1 MAKVD
6 ITGLLTGLAGAP
18 DLEREGIKRA
28 SAIQGQGAG
37 SNLARGQ
44 ALRAPQREQ
53 MMRQGAG
60 GLFGV
65 DTRTAGEKLQ
75 MVLSQLDMTNPD
87 DLRKIAQIQQST
99 GDLAGAAQT
108 ADRIKQM
115 QQEKASINQTLT
127 TRQSLISR
135 LSQDKKYEDVVPLI
149 ASGVFDNNFSEL
161 LPMLTSEE
169 KGVELSK
176 PFAGEHNGNPIMLS
190 VRSEEG
196 KDDVVV
202 NALTKEP
209 APAGT
214 TIDKNGTSVEVN
226 LGQEGRSAFRE
237 QLGEKRANSLIEQFN
252 DAKAAS
258 LKSDVIDTQWNT
270 ISQGAG
276 ILTGTGAE
284 IKLGAG
290 KLLKAVGLISG
301 EGEQLIS
308 NTETFIANAGNLV
321 AEVIKAFGAGTGL
334 SDADREFAKGI
345 VGGTIT
351 LDGESLKRLIKLQA
365 RATRKKIQEHNKQIA
380 ALGEGVAQFG
390 MTVDVP
396 EFAWAYDQQPKV
408 DVEVQNLIDFYTKP
422 NSGASR

>member
-1 MAKVD
+1 MARTD
-6 ITGLLTGLAGAP
+6 IAGLLTGVPSGDIDPMAVGGTPAQQRLAFGAQ
-18 DLEREGIKRA
+18 RA
-28 SAIQGQGAG
+28 QGLQRAT
-37 SNLARGQ
+37 RGLMGQ
-44 ALRAPQREQ
+44 
-53 MMRQGAG
+53 
-60 GLFGV
+60 
-65 DTRTAGEKLQ
+65 DTRTPSEQLQ
-75 MVLSQLDMTNPD
+75 MAMANLDMSNPD
-87 DLRKIAQIQQST
+87 DLRKIAQIQQAT
-99 GDLAGAAQT
+99 GDIAGAAQT
-108 ADRIKQM
+108 AARIKQM
-115 QQEKASINQTLT
+115 QQEEASIKQTLT

-135 LSQDKKYEDVVPLI
+135 LSQDKKYENVIPLV
-149 ASGVFDNNFSEL
+149 ASGVFDNNFAEL
-161 LPMLTSEE
+161 LPMLAPEE

-176 PFAGEHNGNPIMLS
+176 PFAGEYNGNPVMLS

-202 NALTKEP
+202 NALTLKP

-214 TIDKNGTSVEVN
+214 TINKDGTSVEVN
-226 LGQEGRSAFRE
+226 LGQEGKSAFIE
-237 QLGEKRANSLIEQFN
+237 KLGEKRAGSLIDQFE

-258 LKSDVIDTQWNT
+258 LKSDVIDTQWDT

-301 EGEQLIS
+301 EGEELIS

-334 SDADREFAKGI
+334 SNSDREFAKGI

-365 RATRKKIQEHNKQIA
+365 RATRKKIQEHNKQISK
-380 ALGEGVAQFG
+380 LGEEVAQFG
-390 MTVDVP
+390 LTVDVP

-408 DVEVQNLIDFYTKP
+408 DAEIQSLIDLYTP

>member
-1 MAKVD
+1 MARTD
-6 ITGLLTGLAGAP
+6 IAGLLTGVPSGGIDPMAVGGTPAQQRLAFGAQ
-18 DLEREGIKRA
+18 RA
-28 SAIQGQGAG
+28 QGLQRA
-37 SNLARGQ
+37 ARGLMGQ
-44 ALRAPQREQ
+44 
-53 MMRQGAG
+53 
-60 GLFGV
+60 
-65 DTRTAGEKLQ
+65 DTRTPSEQLQ
-75 MVLSQLDMTNPD
+75 MAMAQLDMSNPD
-87 DLRKIAQIQQST
+87 DLRKIAQIQQAT

-108 ADRIKQM
+108 AARIKQM
-115 QQEKASINQTLT
+115 QQEEASIKQTLT

-135 LSQDKKYEDVVPLI
+135 LSQDKKYENVIPLV
-149 ASGVFDNNFSEL
+149 ASGVFDNNFAEL
-161 LPMLTSEE
+161 LPMLAPEE

-176 PFAGEHNGNPIMLS
+176 PFAGEYNGTPIMLS
-190 VRSEEG
+190 VKSESG

-202 NALTKEP
+202 NALTQEP

-226 LGQEGRSAFRE
+226 LGQEGRSAFIE
-237 QLGEKRANSLIEQFN
+237 KLGEKRAGSLIDQFE

-258 LKSDVIDTQWNT
+258 LKSDVIDTQWDT

-301 EGEQLIS
+301 EGEELIS

-380 ALGEGVAQFG
+380 KLGGEIAQFG

-408 DVEVQNLIDFYTKP
+408 DAEIQSLIDLYTP

>member
-1 MAKVD
+1 MARTD
-6 ITGLLTGLAGAP
+6 IAGLLTGVPSGGIDPMAVGGTPAQQRLEFGAQ
-18 DLEREGIKRA
+18 RA
-28 SAIQGQGAG
+28 QGLQRA
-37 SNLARGQ
+37 ARGLMGQ
-44 ALRAPQREQ
+44 
-53 MMRQGAG
+53 
-60 GLFGV
+60 
-65 DTRTAGEKLQ
+65 DTRTPSEQLQ
-75 MVLSQLDMTNPD
+75 MAMAQLDMSNPD
-87 DLRKIAQIQQST
+87 DLRKIAQIQQAT

-108 ADRIKQM
+108 AARIKQM
-115 QQEKASINQTLT
+115 QQEEASIKQTLT

-135 LSQDKKYEDVVPLI
+135 LSQDKKYENVIPLV
-149 ASGVFDNNFSEL
+149 ASGVFDNNFAEL
-161 LPMLTSEE
+161 LPMLAPEE

-176 PFAGEHNGNPIMLS
+176 PFAGEYNGTPIMLS
-190 VRSEEG
+190 VKSESG

-202 NALTKEP
+202 NALTQEP

-226 LGQEGRSAFRE
+226 LGQEGRSAFIE
-237 QLGEKRANSLIEQFN
+237 KLGEKRAGSLIDQFE

-258 LKSDVIDTQWNT
+258 LKSDVIDTQWDT

-301 EGEQLIS
+301 EGEELIS

-380 ALGEGVAQFG
+380 KLGGEIAQFG

-408 DVEVQNLIDFYTKP
+408 DAEIQSLIDLYTS

>member
-1 MAKVD
+1 MARTD
-6 ITGLLTGLAGAP
+6 IAGLLTGVPSGGIDPMAVGGTPAQQRLAFGAQRAQG
-18 DLEREGIKRA
+18 LQRA
-28 SAIQGQGAG
+28 SRGLMGQ
-37 SNLARGQ
+37 
-44 ALRAPQREQ
+44 
-53 MMRQGAG
+53 
-60 GLFGV
+60 
-65 DTRTAGEKLQ
+65 DTRTPSEQLQ
-75 MVLSQLDMTNPD
+75 MAMAQLDMSNPD
-87 DLRKIAQIQQST
+87 DLRKIAQIQQAT

-108 ADRIKQM
+108 AARIKQM
-115 QQEKASINQTLT
+115 QQEEASIKQTLT

-135 LSQDKKYEDVVPLI
+135 LSQDKKYENVIPLV
-149 ASGVFDNNFSEL
+149 ASGVFDNNFAEL
-161 LPMLTSEE
+161 LPMLAPEE

-176 PFAGEHNGNPIMLS
+176 PFAGEYNGTPIMLS
-190 VRSEEG
+190 VKSESG

-202 NALTKEP
+202 NALTQEP

-226 LGQEGRSAFRE
+226 LGQEGRSAFIE
-237 QLGEKRANSLIEQFN
+237 KLGEKRAGSLIDQFE

-258 LKSDVIDTQWNT
+258 LKSDVIDTQWDT

-301 EGEQLIS
+301 EGEELIS

-380 ALGEGVAQFG
+380 KLGGEIAQFG

-408 DVEVQNLIDFYTKP
+408 DAEIQSLIDLYTP

>member
-1 MAKVD
+1 MAQPTDLTGMLTEGLFQPTQQALPSSLEQVSMRLAQSAG
-6 ITGLLTGLAGAP
+6 TGLRRGIGAMTGA
-18 DLEREGIKRA
+18 
-28 SAIQGQGAG
+28 
-37 SNLARGQ
+37 
-44 ALRAPQREQ
+44 
-53 MMRQGAG
+53 
-60 GLFGV
+60 
-65 DTRTAGEKLQ
+65 DTRTNQEVARASMQGLDINNPAHQPKILEIVRKYAPEKEAA
-75 MVLSQLDMTNPD
+75 MVAQFAQQGRVRAAEQAKNKQTLDTRNSLIKRLSVDKKNEDIIPL
-87 DLRKIAQIQQST
+87 IE
-99 GDLAGAAQT
+99 AGA
-108 ADRIKQM
+108 
-115 QQEKASINQTLT
+115 
-127 TRQSLISR
+127 
-135 LSQDKKYEDVVPLI
+135 
-149 ASGVFDNNFSEL
+149 FDGNLKDL
-161 LPMLTSEE
+161 LPLLQGSK

-176 PFAGEHNGNPIMLS
+176 PFAGENNGTPIMLA
-190 VRSEEG
+190 VKSEEG
-196 KDDVVV
+196 MDDIVVD
-202 NALTKEP
+202 ALTQKP

-214 TIDKNGTSVEVN
+214 TINKNGTSVEVN
-226 LGQEGRSAFRE
+226 LNQEGRSAFIE
-237 QLGEKRANSLIEQFN
+237 QLGEKRANSLIDQFE

-284 IKLGAG
+284 IKLGAW

-321 AEVIKAFGAGTGL
+321 AEVITAFGAGTGL

-380 ALGEGVAQFG
+380 KLGEGVDQFG

-408 DVEVQNLIDFYTKP
+408 DDEVQNLIDFYTKS

>member
-1 MAKVD
+1 MARTD
-6 ITGLLTGLAGAP
+6 IAGLLTGISSG
-18 DLEREGIKRA
+18 GIDPVT
-28 SAIQGQGAG
+28 AG
-37 SNLARGQ
+37 SAEQQRLAFGAQRAQGVRRG
-44 ALRAPQREQ
+44 LL
-53 MMRQGAG
+53 GAMG
-60 GLFGV
+60 K
-65 DTRTAGEKLQ
+65 DASTPAEKLQ
-75 MVLSQLDMTNPD
+75 MAMAQLDMSNPD
-87 DLRKIAQIQQST
+87 DLRKIAQIQQAT
-99 GDLAGAAQT
+99 GDIAGAAQT
-108 ADRIKQM
+108 AARIKQM

-135 LSQDKKYEDVVPLI
+135 LSQDKKYENVIPLI

-161 LPMLTSEE
+161 LPMLTPEE

-196 KDDVVV
+196 KDDVIV

-226 LGQEGRSAFRE
+226 LGQEGRSAFIE
-237 QLGEKRANSLIEQFN
+237 QLGEKRANSLIEQFD

-258 LKSDVIDTQWNT
+258 LKSDVIDTQWDT

-380 ALGEGVAQFG
+380 KLGEGVAQFG

-408 DVEVQNLIDFYTKP
+408 DAEVQNLIDLYTKP

>member
-1 MAKVD
+1 MARQD
-6 ITGLLTGLAGAP
+6 IAGLLTGMPSYRPDPMAMGGNSEQQRLAFGAQRAQGM
-18 DLEREGIKRA
+18 ERGLR
-28 SAIQGQGAG
+28 SAMGQGPTT
-37 SNLARGQ
+37 S
-44 ALRAPQREQ
+44 EQ
-53 MMRQGAG
+53 
-60 GLFGV
+60 
-65 DTRTAGEKLQ
+65 LQ
-75 MVLSQLDMTNPD
+75 MAMAQLDLSKPD
-87 DLRKIAQIQQST
+87 DLRKLAQIQQAT

-108 ADRIKQM
+108 AAKIKQM
-115 QQEKASINQTLT
+115 QQEEASINQTLT

-135 LSQDKKYEDVVPLI
+135 LSQDKKYENVIPLI

-161 LPMLTSEE
+161 LPMLTPEE

-190 VRSEEG
+190 VKSEEG

-202 NALTKEP
+202 NALTQEP

-226 LGQEGRSAFRE
+226 LGQEGRSAFIE
-237 QLGEKRANSLIEQFN
+237 QLGEKRANSLIEQFD

-258 LKSDVIDTQWNT
+258 LKSDVIDTQWDT

-380 ALGEGVAQFG
+380 KLGEGVDQFG

-408 DVEVQNLIDFYTKP
+408 DNDIQNLIDFYTTPKT
-422 NSGASR
+422 GASR

>member
-1 MAKVD
+1 MARQD
-6 ITGLLTGLAGAP
+6 IANMLTGMGGGSTRPNPNMSSSDWRMAFGAEQAQGLMNAAGTTSPQEAIQMGIGNL
-18 DLEREGIKRA
+18 DLE
-28 SAIQGQGAG
+28 SV
-37 SNLARGQ
+37 
-44 ALRAPQREQ
+44 
-53 MMRQGAG
+53 G
-60 GLFGV
+60 GLQ
-65 DTRTAGEKLQ
+65 TLAQ
-75 MVLSQLDMTNPD
+75 MQ
-87 DLRKIAQIQQST
+87 QIR

-108 ADRIKQM
+108 TARIKAI

-127 TRQSLISR
+127 TRKSLISR
-135 LSQDKKYEDVVPLI
+135 LSQDKKFENVIPLI
-149 ASGVFDNNFSEL
+149 ASGVFDKDFSEL

-169 KGVELSK
+169 KGVQLSK
-176 PFAGEHNGNPIMLS
+176 PFAGSFNGNPIMLS

-202 NALTKEP
+202 NALTKKP
-209 APAGT
+209 APVGT

-226 LGQEGRSAFRE
+226 LGQEGRSAFIE
-237 QLGEKRANSLIEQFN
+237 QLGEKRANSLIEQFD

-380 ALGEGVAQFG
+380 GLGEGVAQFG

-408 DVEVQNLIDFYTKP
+408 DAEVQNLIDLYTKS
-422 NSGASR
+422 NSGAPR

>member
-1 MAKVD
+1 MARQD
-6 ITGLLTGLAGAP
+6 IAGLLTGISSQRPDPMGMGGNAAQQRLAFGAQRAQG
-18 DLEREGIKRA
+18 LQRA
-28 SAIQGQGAG
+28 SRGLMGQ
-37 SNLARGQ
+37 
-44 ALRAPQREQ
+44 
-53 MMRQGAG
+53 
-60 GLFGV
+60 
-65 DTRTAGEKLQ
+65 DTRTPSEQLQ
-75 MVLSQLDMTNPD
+75 MAMAQLDMSNPD
-87 DLRKIAQIQQST
+87 DLRKIAQIQQAT

-108 ADRIKQM
+108 AARIKQM
-115 QQEKASINQTLT
+115 QQEEASIKQTLT

-135 LSQDKKYEDVVPLI
+135 LSQDKKYENVIPLV
-149 ASGVFDNNFSEL
+149 ASGVFDNNFAEL
-161 LPMLTSEE
+161 LPMLAPEE

-176 PFAGEHNGNPIMLS
+176 PFAGEYNGTPIMLS
-190 VRSEEG
+190 VKSESG

-202 NALTKEP
+202 NALTQEP

-226 LGQEGRSAFRE
+226 LGQEGRSAFIE
-237 QLGEKRANSLIEQFN
+237 KLGEKRAGSLIDQFE

-258 LKSDVIDTQWNT
+258 LKSDVIDTQWDT

-301 EGEQLIS
+301 EGEELIS

-380 ALGEGVAQFG
+380 KLGGEIAQFG

-408 DVEVQNLIDFYTKP
+408 DAEIQSLIDLYTP

>member
-1 MAKVD
+1 MARQD
-6 ITGLLTGLAGAP
+6 IAGLLTGMPSNRPDPMAMGGNAAQQRLAFGA
-18 DLEREGIKRA
+18 ERAQGMQRA
-28 SAIQGQGAG
+28 
-37 SNLARGQ
+37 ARGLMGQ
-44 ALRAPQREQ
+44 SRDTPAEQ
-53 MMRQGAG
+53 
-60 GLFGV
+60 
-65 DTRTAGEKLQ
+65 LQ
-75 MVLSQLDMTNPD
+75 MAMAQLDMSNPD
-87 DLRKIAQIQQST
+87 DLRKIAQIQQAT
-99 GDLAGAAQT
+99 GDIAGAAQT
-108 ADRIKQM
+108 AARIKQM
-115 QQEKASINQTLT
+115 QQEEASIKQTLT

-135 LSQDKKYEDVVPLI
+135 LSQDKKYENVIPLV
-149 ASGVFDNNFSEL
+149 ASGVFDKNFAEL
-161 LPMLTSEE
+161 LPMLAPEE

-202 NALTKEP
+202 NALTQEP

-226 LGQEGRSAFRE
+226 LGQEGRSAFIE
-237 QLGEKRANSLIEQFN
+237 QLGEKRANSLIEQFD

-258 LKSDVIDTQWNT
+258 LKSDVIDTQWDT

-380 ALGEGVAQFG
+380 KLGGEIAQFG

-408 DVEVQNLIDFYTKP
+408 DADIQSLIDLYTP

>member
-1 MAKVD
+1 MARTD
-6 ITGLLTGLAGAP
+6 IAGLLTGVPSGGIDPMAVGGTPAQQRLAFGAQ
-18 DLEREGIKRA
+18 RA
-28 SAIQGQGAG
+28 QGLQRA
-37 SNLARGQ
+37 ARGLMGQ
-44 ALRAPQREQ
+44 
-53 MMRQGAG
+53 
-60 GLFGV
+60 
-65 DTRTAGEKLQ
+65 DTRTPSEQLQ
-75 MVLSQLDMTNPD
+75 MAMAQLDMSNPD
-87 DLRKIAQIQQST
+87 DLRKIAQIQQAT

-108 ADRIKQM
+108 AARIKQM
-115 QQEKASINQTLT
+115 QQEEASIKQTLT

-135 LSQDKKYEDVVPLI
+135 LSQDKKYENVIPLV
-149 ASGVFDNNFSEL
+149 ASGVFDNNFAEL
-161 LPMLTSEE
+161 LPMLAPEE

-176 PFAGEHNGNPIMLS
+176 PFAGEHNGTPIMLS
-190 VRSEEG
+190 VKSEQG

-202 NALTKEP
+202 NALTQEP

-226 LGQEGRSAFRE
+226 LGQEGRSAFIE
-237 QLGEKRANSLIEQFN
+237 KLGEKRAGSLIDQFE

-258 LKSDVIDTQWNT
+258 LKSDVIDTQWDT

-301 EGEQLIS
+301 EGEELIS

-380 ALGEGVAQFG
+380 KLGGEIAQFG

-408 DVEVQNLIDFYTKP
+408 DAEIQSLIDLYTP

>member
-1 MAKVD
+1 MGGTPAQQRLAFGAQRAQ
-6 ITGLLTGLAGAP
+6 GLQ
-18 DLEREGIKRA
+18 RA
-28 SAIQGQGAG
+28 
-37 SNLARGQ
+37 ARGLMGQ
-44 ALRAPQREQ
+44 
-53 MMRQGAG
+53 
-60 GLFGV
+60 
-65 DTRTAGEKLQ
+65 DTRTPSEQLQ
-75 MVLSQLDMTNPD
+75 MAMAQLDMSNPD
-87 DLRKIAQIQQST
+87 DLRKIAQIQQAT

-108 ADRIKQM
+108 AARIKQM
-115 QQEKASINQTLT
+115 QQEEASIKQTLT

-135 LSQDKKYEDVVPLI
+135 LSQDKKYENVIPLV
-149 ASGVFDNNFSEL
+149 ASGVFDNNFAEL
-161 LPMLTSEE
+161 LPMLAPEE

-176 PFAGEHNGNPIMLS
+176 PFAGEYNGTPIMLS
-190 VRSEEG
+190 VKSESG

-202 NALTKEP
+202 NALTQEP

-226 LGQEGRSAFRE
+226 LGQEGRSAFIE
-237 QLGEKRANSLIEQFN
+237 KLGEKRAGSLIDQFE

-258 LKSDVIDTQWNT
+258 LKSDVIDTQWDT

-301 EGEQLIS
+301 EGEELIS

-380 ALGEGVAQFG
+380 KLGGEIAQFG

-408 DVEVQNLIDFYTKP
+408 DAEIQSLIDLYTP

>member
-1 MAKVD
+1 MARTD
-6 ITGLLTGLAGAP
+6 IAGLLTGMPSNRPDPMAMGGNSAQQRLAFGAQ
-18 DLEREGIKRA
+18 RA
-28 SAIQGQGAG
+28 QGVRRGLLGAMG
-37 SNLARGQ
+37 KDASTPA
-44 ALRAPQREQ
+44 
-53 MMRQGAG
+53 
-60 GLFGV
+60 
-65 DTRTAGEKLQ
+65 EKLQ
-75 MVLSQLDMTNPD
+75 MAMAQLDMSNPD
-87 DLRKIAQIQQST
+87 DLRKIAQIQQAT
-99 GDLAGAAQT
+99 GDIAGAAQT
-108 ADRIKQM
+108 AARIKQM

-135 LSQDKKYEDVVPLI
+135 LSQDKKYENVIPLI

-161 LPMLTSEE
+161 LPMLTPEE

-176 PFAGEHNGNPIMLS
+176 PFAGEHNGKPIMLS
-190 VRSEEG
+190 VRSEKG

-202 NALTKEP
+202 NALTGEP
-209 APAGT
+209 APTGT

-226 LGQEGRSAFRE
+226 LGQEGRSAFIE
-237 QLGEKRANSLIEQFN
+237 QLGEKRANSLIEQFD

-258 LKSDVIDTQWNT
+258 LKSDVIDTQWDT

-321 AEVIKAFGAGTGL
+321 AEVIQAFGAGTGL

-380 ALGEGVAQFG
+380 KLGEGVAQFG

-408 DVEVQNLIDFYTKP
+408 DTEVQNLIDFYTKP

>member
-1 MAKVD
+1 MARD
-6 ITGLLTGLAGAP
+6 IAGFLTGIESTQQPVQPIPGTPGFRGQFGAARAQGLGAGIGGLMRGGAP
-18 DLEREGIKRA
+18 STQER
-28 SAIQGQGAG
+28 IQGAI
-37 SNLARGQ
+37 
-44 ALRAPQREQ
+44 
-53 MMRQGAG
+53 
-60 GLFGV
+60 
-65 DTRTAGEKLQ
+65 
-75 MVLSQLDMTNPD
+75 SQLDLNNPD
-87 DLRKIAQIQQST
+87 DLATLAKVQQAR

-108 ADRIKQM
+108 LAKSNRL
-115 QQEKASINQTLT
+115 QQEQASVKQTLK
-127 TRQSLISR
+127 TRQSLITR
-135 LSQDKKYEDVVPLI
+135 LSQDKKYENVIPLI

-161 LPMLTSEE
+161 LPMLTPEE

-176 PFAGEHNGNPIMLS
+176 PFAGMHNGNPVMLS
-190 VRSEEG
+190 ERSEPG

-202 NALTKEP
+202 NALTKEV

-226 LGQEGRSAFRE
+226 LGQEGQSAFIE
-237 QLGEKRANSLIEQFN
+237 QLGQKRAESLIAQFD

-258 LKSDVIDTQWNT
+258 LKSDVIDTQWDT
-270 ISQGAG
+270 ISKGAG

-301 EGEQLIS
+301 EGEELIS

-380 ALGEGVAQFG
+380 KLGGEIAQFG

-408 DVEVQNLIDFYTKP
+408 DDEVQDLIDLYTNQ

>member
-1 MAKVD
+1 MARQD
-6 ITGLLTGLAGAP
+6 IAGLLTGISSQRPDPMGMGGTPAQQRLAFGAQRAQG
-18 DLEREGIKRA
+18 LQRA
-28 SAIQGQGAG
+28 SRGLMGQ
-37 SNLARGQ
+37 
-44 ALRAPQREQ
+44 
-53 MMRQGAG
+53 
-60 GLFGV
+60 
-65 DTRTAGEKLQ
+65 DTRTPSEQLQ
-75 MVLSQLDMTNPD
+75 MAMAQLDMSNPD
-87 DLRKIAQIQQST
+87 DLRKIAQIQQAT

-108 ADRIKQM
+108 AARIKQM
-115 QQEKASINQTLT
+115 QQEEASIKQTLT

-135 LSQDKKYEDVVPLI
+135 LSQDKKYENVIPLV
-149 ASGVFDNNFSEL
+149 ASGVFDNNFAEL
-161 LPMLTSEE
+161 LPMLAPEE

-176 PFAGEHNGNPIMLS
+176 PFAGEYNGTPIMLS
-190 VRSEEG
+190 VKSESG

-202 NALTKEP
+202 NALTQEP

-226 LGQEGRSAFRE
+226 LGQEGRSAFIE
-237 QLGEKRANSLIEQFN
+237 KLGEKRAGSLIDQFE

-258 LKSDVIDTQWNT
+258 LKSDVIDTQWDT

-301 EGEQLIS
+301 EGEELIS

-380 ALGEGVAQFG
+380 KLGGEIAQFG

-408 DVEVQNLIDFYTKP
+408 DAEIQSLIDLYTP

>member
-1 MAKVD
+1 MARD
-6 ITGLLTGLAGAP
+6 IAGFLTGIESTQQPVQPIPGTPGFRGQFGAARAQGLGAGIGGLMRGGAP
-18 DLEREGIKRA
+18 STQER
-28 SAIQGQGAG
+28 IQGAI
-37 SNLARGQ
+37 
-44 ALRAPQREQ
+44 
-53 MMRQGAG
+53 
-60 GLFGV
+60 
-65 DTRTAGEKLQ
+65 
-75 MVLSQLDMTNPD
+75 SQLDLNNPD
-87 DLRKIAQIQQST
+87 DLATLAKVQQAR

-108 ADRIKQM
+108 LAKSNRL
-115 QQEKASINQTLT
+115 QQEQASVKQTLK
-127 TRQSLISR
+127 TRQSLITR
-135 LSQDKKYEDVVPLI
+135 LSQDKKYENVIPLI

-161 LPMLTSEE
+161 LPMLTPEE

-176 PFAGEHNGNPIMLS
+176 PFAGMHNGNPVMLS
-190 VRSEEG
+190 VRSEPG

-202 NALTKEP
+202 NALTKEV

-226 LGQEGRSAFRE
+226 LGQEGQSAFIE
-237 QLGEKRANSLIEQFN
+237 QLGQKRAESLIAQFD

-258 LKSDVIDTQWNT
+258 LKSDVIDTQWDT
-270 ISQGAG
+270 ISKGAG

-301 EGEQLIS
+301 EGEELIS

-380 ALGEGVAQFG
+380 KLGGEIAQFG

-408 DVEVQNLIDFYTKP
+408 DDEVQDLIDLYTNQ

>member
-1 MAKVD
+1 MARQD
-6 ITGLLTGLAGAP
+6 IAGLLTGISSTQKPNPNASAADWRMQFGQQQAGRLGSAVRGVQSGLLGGAP
-18 DLEREGIKRA
+18 VATPQEALQMGLGKLDLGTVEGL
-28 SAIQGQGAG
+28 S
-37 SNLARGQ
+37 SLARVQ
-44 ALRAPQREQ
+44 Q
-53 MMRQGAG
+53 
-60 GLFGV
+60 
-65 DTRTAGEKLQ
+65 
-75 MVLSQLDMTNPD
+75 LS
-87 DLRKIAQIQQST
+87 
-99 GDLAGAAQT
+99 GDIAGAAQT
-108 ADRIKQM
+108 AARIKQM
-115 QQEKASINQTLT
+115 QQEEASIKQTLT

-135 LSQDKKYEDVVPLI
+135 LSQDKKYENVIPLV
-149 ASGVFDNNFSEL
+149 ASGVFDNNFAEL
-161 LPMLTSEE
+161 LPMLAPEE

-176 PFAGEHNGNPIMLS
+176 PFAGEYNGTPIMLS
-190 VRSEEG
+190 VKSESG

-202 NALTKEP
+202 NALTQEP

-226 LGQEGRSAFRE
+226 LGQEGRSAFIE
-237 QLGEKRANSLIEQFN
+237 KLGEKRAGSLIDQFE

-258 LKSDVIDTQWNT
+258 LKSDVIDTQWDT

-301 EGEQLIS
+301 EGEELIS

-380 ALGEGVAQFG
+380 KLGGEIAQFG

-408 DVEVQNLIDFYTKP
+408 DAEIQSLIDLYTP

>member
-1 MAKVD
+1 MARD
-6 ITGLLTGLAGAP
+6 IAGLLTGISSTQQPVQPIPGTPGFRGQFGAARAQGLGAGIGGLMRGGAP
-18 DLEREGIKRA
+18 STQER
-28 SAIQGQGAG
+28 IQGAI
-37 SNLARGQ
+37 
-44 ALRAPQREQ
+44 
-53 MMRQGAG
+53 
-60 GLFGV
+60 
-65 DTRTAGEKLQ
+65 
-75 MVLSQLDMTNPD
+75 SQLDLNNPD
-87 DLRKIAQIQQST
+87 DLATLAKVQQAR

-108 ADRIKQM
+108 LAKSNRL
-115 QQEKASINQTLT
+115 QQEQASVKQTLK
-127 TRQSLISR
+127 TRQSLITR
-135 LSQDKKYEDVVPLI
+135 LSQDKKYENVIPLI

-161 LPMLTSEE
+161 LPMLTPEE

-176 PFAGEHNGNPIMLS
+176 PFAGMHNGNPVMLS
-190 VRSEEG
+190 VRSEPG

-202 NALTKEP
+202 NALTKEV

-226 LGQEGRSAFRE
+226 LGQEGQSAFIE
-237 QLGEKRANSLIEQFN
+237 QLGQKRAESLIAQFD

-258 LKSDVIDTQWNT
+258 LKSDVIDTQWDT
-270 ISQGAG
+270 ISKGAG

-301 EGEQLIS
+301 EGEELIS

-380 ALGEGVAQFG
+380 KLGGEIAQFG

-408 DVEVQNLIDFYTKP
+408 DDEVQDLIDLYTNQ

>member
-1 MAKVD
+1 MARTD
-6 ITGLLTGLAGAP
+6 IAGLLTGVPSGGPDPMGMGGNAAQQRLAFGAQ
-18 DLEREGIKRA
+18 RA
-28 SAIQGQGAG
+28 QGMQRGLMGAMG
-37 SNLARGQ
+37 KDPSTPA
-44 ALRAPQREQ
+44 
-53 MMRQGAG
+53 
-60 GLFGV
+60 
-65 DTRTAGEKLQ
+65 EKLQ
-75 MVLSQLDMTNPD
+75 MAMAQLDPSKAG
-87 DLRKIAQIQQST
+87 DLRKIAQLQQAT
-99 GDLAGAAQT
+99 GDFAGAAQT
-108 ADRIKQM
+108 AARIKQM

-135 LSQDKKYEDVVPLI
+135 LSQDKKYENVIPLI

-161 LPMLTSEE
+161 LPMLTPEE

-190 VRSEEG
+190 VKSEEG

-202 NALTKEP
+202 NALTQEP

-226 LGQEGRSAFRE
+226 LGQEGRSAFIE
-237 QLGEKRANSLIEQFN
+237 QLGEKRANSLIEQFD

-258 LKSDVIDTQWNT
+258 LKSDVIDTQWDT

-380 ALGEGVAQFG
+380 KLGEGVAQFG

-408 DVEVQNLIDFYTKP
+408 DAEVQNLIDFYTKP

>member
-1 MAKVD
+1 MARQD
-6 ITGLLTGLAGAP
+6 IAGLLTGMPSSRPDPMAMGGNAAQQRLAFGA
-18 DLEREGIKRA
+18 ERA
-28 SAIQGQGAG
+28 QGMQ
-37 SNLARGQ
+37 RGV
-44 ALRAPQREQ
+44 R
-53 MMRQGAG
+53 
-60 GLFGV
+60 GLMGQ
-65 DTRTAGEKLQ
+65 DTRTPAEQLQ
-75 MVLSQLDMTNPD
+75 MAMSQLDMSNPD
-87 DLRKIAQIQQST
+87 DLRKIAQIQQAT
-99 GDLAGAAQT
+99 GDIAGAAQT
-108 ADRIKQM
+108 AARIKQM

-135 LSQDKKYEDVVPLI
+135 LSQDKKYENVIPLI

-161 LPMLTSEE
+161 LPMLTPEE

-190 VRSEEG
+190 VKSEEG

-202 NALTKEP
+202 NALTQEP

-214 TIDKNGTSVEVN
+214 TINKNGTSVEVN
-226 LGQEGRSAFRE
+226 LNQEGRSAFIE
-237 QLGEKRANSLIEQFN
+237 QLGEKRADSLIKQFD

-258 LKSDVIDTQWNT
+258 LKSDVIDTQWDT

-284 IKLGAG
+284 FKLGAG

-380 ALGEGVAQFG
+380 ELGEGVAQFG

-408 DVEVQNLIDFYTKP
+408 DTEVQNLIDLYTKP

>member
-1 MAKVD
+1 MGGTPAQQRLAFGAQRAQ
-6 ITGLLTGLAGAP
+6 GLQ
-18 DLEREGIKRA
+18 RA
-28 SAIQGQGAG
+28 SRGLMGQ
-37 SNLARGQ
+37 
-44 ALRAPQREQ
+44 
-53 MMRQGAG
+53 
-60 GLFGV
+60 
-65 DTRTAGEKLQ
+65 DTRTPSEQLQ
-75 MVLSQLDMTNPD
+75 MAMAQLDMSNPD
-87 DLRKIAQIQQST
+87 DLRKIAQIQQAT

-108 ADRIKQM
+108 AARIKQM
-115 QQEKASINQTLT
+115 QQEEASIKQTLT

-135 LSQDKKYEDVVPLI
+135 LSQDKKYENVIPLV
-149 ASGVFDNNFSEL
+149 ASGVFDNNFAEL
-161 LPMLTSEE
+161 LPMLAPEE

-176 PFAGEHNGNPIMLS
+176 PFAGEYNGTPIMLS
-190 VRSEEG
+190 VKSESG

-202 NALTKEP
+202 NALTQEP

-226 LGQEGRSAFRE
+226 LGQEGRSAFIE
-237 QLGEKRANSLIEQFN
+237 KLGEKRAGSLIDQFE

-258 LKSDVIDTQWNT
+258 LKSDVIDTQWDT

-301 EGEQLIS
+301 EGEELIS

-380 ALGEGVAQFG
+380 KLGGEIAQFG

-408 DVEVQNLIDFYTKP
+408 DAEIQSLIDLYTP

>member
-1 MAKVD
+1 
-6 ITGLLTGLAGAP
+6 
-18 DLEREGIKRA
+18 
-28 SAIQGQGAG
+28 
-37 SNLARGQ
+37 
-44 ALRAPQREQ
+44 
-53 MMRQGAG
+53 
-60 GLFGV
+60 
-65 DTRTAGEKLQ
+65 
-75 MVLSQLDMTNPD
+75 
-87 DLRKIAQIQQST
+87 
-99 GDLAGAAQT
+99 
-108 ADRIKQM
+108 
-115 QQEKASINQTLT
+115 
-127 TRQSLISR
+127 
-135 LSQDKKYEDVVPLI
+135 
-149 ASGVFDNNFSEL
+149 
-161 LPMLTSEE
+161 MLTPEE

-176 PFAGEHNGNPIMLS
+176 PFAGMHNGNPVMLS
-190 VRSEEG
+190 VRSEPG

-202 NALTKEP
+202 NALTKEV

-226 LGQEGRSAFRE
+226 LGQEGQSAFIE
-237 QLGEKRANSLIEQFN
+237 QLGQKRAESLIAQFD

-258 LKSDVIDTQWNT
+258 LKSDVIDTQWDT
-270 ISQGAG
+270 ISKGAG

-301 EGEQLIS
+301 EGEELIS

-351 LDGESLKRLIKLQA
+351 LYGESLKRLIKLQA

-380 ALGEGVAQFG
+380 KLGGEIAQFG

-408 DVEVQNLIDFYTKP
+408 DDEVQDLIDLYTNQ

>member
-1 MAKVD
+1 MARQD
-6 ITGLLTGLAGAP
+6 IAGLLTGMPSNRPDPMAMGGNAAQQRLAFGA
-18 DLEREGIKRA
+18 ERAQGMQRA
-28 SAIQGQGAG
+28 
-37 SNLARGQ
+37 ARGLMGQ
-44 ALRAPQREQ
+44 SRGTPAEQ
-53 MMRQGAG
+53 
-60 GLFGV
+60 
-65 DTRTAGEKLQ
+65 LQ
-75 MVLSQLDMTNPD
+75 MAMAQLDMSNPD
-87 DLRKIAQIQQST
+87 DLRKIAQIQQAT
-99 GDLAGAAQT
+99 GDIAGAAQT
-108 ADRIKQM
+108 AARIKQM
-115 QQEKASINQTLT
+115 QQEEASIKQTLT

-135 LSQDKKYEDVVPLI
+135 LSQDKKYENVIPLV
-149 ASGVFDNNFSEL
+149 ASGVFDKNFAEL
-161 LPMLTSEE
+161 LPMLAPEE

-202 NALTKEP
+202 NALTQEP

-226 LGQEGRSAFRE
+226 LGQEGRSAFIE
-237 QLGEKRANSLIEQFN
+237 QLGEKRANSLIEQFD

-258 LKSDVIDTQWNT
+258 LKSDVIDTQWDT

-380 ALGEGVAQFG
+380 KLGGEIAQFG

-396 EFAWAYDQQPKV
+396 EFSWAYDQQPKV
-408 DVEVQNLIDFYTKP
+408 DADIQSLIDLYTP

>member
-1 MAKVD
+1 MARQD
-6 ITGLLTGLAGAP
+6 IAGLLTGISSTQQPVQQAVPGSPNFYGEFMAARGRGLQRGLGGLLRGGEP
-18 DLEREGIKRA
+18 STQER
-28 SAIQGQGAG
+28 IQGAI
-37 SNLARGQ
+37 
-44 ALRAPQREQ
+44 
-53 MMRQGAG
+53 
-60 GLFGV
+60 
-65 DTRTAGEKLQ
+65 
-75 MVLSQLDMTNPD
+75 SQLDLNNPD
-87 DLRKIAQIQQST
+87 DLATLAKVQQAR

-108 ADRIKQM
+108 LAKSNRL
-115 QQEKASINQTLT
+115 QQEQASVKQTLK
-127 TRQSLISR
+127 TRQSLITR
-135 LSQDKKYEDVVPLI
+135 LSQDKKYENVIPLI

-161 LPMLTSEE
+161 LPMLTPEE

-176 PFAGEHNGNPIMLS
+176 PFAGMHNGNPVMLS
-190 VRSEEG
+190 VRSEPG

-202 NALTKEP
+202 NALTKEV

-226 LGQEGRSAFRE
+226 LGQEGQSAFIE
-237 QLGEKRANSLIEQFN
+237 QLGQKRAESLIAQFD

-258 LKSDVIDTQWNT
+258 LKSDVIDTQWDT
-270 ISQGAG
+270 ISKGAG

-301 EGEQLIS
+301 EGEELIS

-380 ALGEGVAQFG
+380 KLGGEIAQFG

-408 DVEVQNLIDFYTKP
+408 DDEVQDLIDLYTNQ

>member
-1 MAKVD
+1 MARQD
-6 ITGLLTGLAGAP
+6 IAGLLTGISSTQRPNPNASAADWRMQFGQQQAGRLGSAVRGVQSGLLGGAP
-18 DLEREGIKRA
+18 VATPQEAMQMGLGKLDLGTVEGL
-28 SAIQGQGAG
+28 S
-37 SNLARGQ
+37 SLARVQ
-44 ALRAPQREQ
+44 Q
-53 MMRQGAG
+53 
-60 GLFGV
+60 
-65 DTRTAGEKLQ
+65 
-75 MVLSQLDMTNPD
+75 LS
-87 DLRKIAQIQQST
+87 
-99 GDLAGAAQT
+99 GDIAGAAQT
-108 ADRIKQM
+108 AARIKQM
-115 QQEKASINQTLT
+115 QQEEASIKQTLT

-135 LSQDKKYEDVVPLI
+135 LSQDKKYENVIPLV
-149 ASGVFDNNFSEL
+149 ASGVFDNNFAEL
-161 LPMLTSEE
+161 LPMLAPEE

-176 PFAGEHNGNPIMLS
+176 PFAGEYNGNPVMLS

-202 NALTKEP
+202 NALTQEP

-226 LGQEGRSAFRE
+226 LGQEGRSAFIE
-237 QLGEKRANSLIEQFN
+237 KLGEKRAGSLIDQFE

-258 LKSDVIDTQWNT
+258 LKSDVIDTQWDT

-301 EGEQLIS
+301 EGEELIS

-380 ALGEGVAQFG
+380 KLGGEIAQFG

-408 DVEVQNLIDFYTKP
+408 DAEVQNLIDFYTKP

>member
-1 MAKVD
+1 MARQD
-6 ITGLLTGLAGAP
+6 IAGLLTGMPSSRPDPMAMGGNAEQQRLAFGA
-18 DLEREGIKRA
+18 ERAQGMQRA
-28 SAIQGQGAG
+28 
-37 SNLARGQ
+37 ARGLMGQ
-44 ALRAPQREQ
+44 SRGTPAEQ
-53 MMRQGAG
+53 
-60 GLFGV
+60 
-65 DTRTAGEKLQ
+65 LQ
-75 MVLSQLDMTNPD
+75 MAMAQLDMSNPD
-87 DLRKIAQIQQST
+87 DLRKIAQIQQAT
-99 GDLAGAAQT
+99 GDIAGAAQT
-108 ADRIKQM
+108 AARIKQM
-115 QQEKASINQTLT
+115 QQEEASIKQTLT

-135 LSQDKKYEDVVPLI
+135 LSQDKKYENVIPLV
-149 ASGVFDNNFSEL
+149 ASGVFDKNFAEL
-161 LPMLTSEE
+161 LPMLAPEE

-202 NALTKEP
+202 NALTQEP

-226 LGQEGRSAFRE
+226 LGQEGRSAFIE
-237 QLGEKRANSLIEQFN
+237 QLGEKRANSLIEQFD

-258 LKSDVIDTQWNT
+258 LKSDVIDTQWAT

-380 ALGEGVAQFG
+380 KLGEGVAQFG

-408 DVEVQNLIDFYTKP
+408 DTEIQSLIDLYTP

>member
-1 MAKVD
+1 MARQD
-6 ITGLLTGLAGAP
+6 IAGLLTGISSTQKPNPNASAADWRMQFGQQQAGRLGSAVRGVQSGLLGGAP
-18 DLEREGIKRA
+18 VATPQEAMQMGLGKLDLGTVEGL
-28 SAIQGQGAG
+28 S
-37 SNLARGQ
+37 SLARVQ
-44 ALRAPQREQ
+44 Q
-53 MMRQGAG
+53 
-60 GLFGV
+60 
-65 DTRTAGEKLQ
+65 
-75 MVLSQLDMTNPD
+75 LS
-87 DLRKIAQIQQST
+87 
-99 GDLAGAAQT
+99 GDIAGAAQT
-108 ADRIKQM
+108 AARIKQM
-115 QQEKASINQTLT
+115 QQEEASIKQTLT

-135 LSQDKKYEDVVPLI
+135 LSQDKKYENVIPLV
-149 ASGVFDNNFSEL
+149 ASGVFDNNFAEL
-161 LPMLTSEE
+161 LPMLAPEE

-176 PFAGEHNGNPIMLS
+176 PFAGEYNGTPIMLS
-190 VRSEEG
+190 VKSESG

-202 NALTKEP
+202 NALTQEP

-226 LGQEGRSAFRE
+226 LGQEGRSAFIE
-237 QLGEKRANSLIEQFN
+237 KLGEKRAGSLIDQFE

-258 LKSDVIDTQWNT
+258 LKSDVIDTQWDT

-290 KLLKAVGLISG
+290 KLLKAVGLVSG
-301 EGEQLIS
+301 EGEELIS

-380 ALGEGVAQFG
+380 KLGGEIAQFG

-408 DVEVQNLIDFYTKP
+408 DAEIQSLIDFYTP